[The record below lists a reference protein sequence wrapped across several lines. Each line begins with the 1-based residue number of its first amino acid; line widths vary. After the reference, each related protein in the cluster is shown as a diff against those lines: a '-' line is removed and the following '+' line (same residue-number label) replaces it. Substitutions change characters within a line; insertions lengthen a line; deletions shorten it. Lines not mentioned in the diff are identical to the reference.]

1 MTEEQCDSHNE
12 ALYEEFRA
20 LLDAGNKEGCITF
33 ALSPLE
39 TGEPG
44 IVELYDGI
52 LARGAREEYCALR
65 ERPICI

>member
-33 ALSPLE
+33 PLSRLE
-39 TGEPG
+39 AGEPG
-44 IVELYDGI
+44 IVEL
-52 LARGAREEYCALR
+52 
-65 ERPICI
+65 